1 MIDYKANGDKV
12 ERLECDGKLTDIIA
26 EVGLLVNKIYAAGCK
41 AAPEAA
47 AEFKAAVQIMMCD
60 DSPVW
65 EPDEHIEGIFMA
77 RRVQEEADEV

>member
-1 MIDYKANGDKV
+1 MIDYKVNGDKV
-12 ERLECDGKLTDIIA
+12 GHLKCAGGLADVAA
-26 EVGLLVNKIYAAGCK
+26 EVGMLVNKIYAASCK